1 MRKKITPALL
11 AAIPALLDL
20 GMGAAEIAFTIGCT
34 VGTLRVRCSQMGIS
48 LRRRQ
53 VPDDGAKEGA
63 RSTPASAGDTPAAAP
78 RRKFQSVTL
87 ELPRGTMDRLQ
98 ERAAAKGIS
107 DSQFVSMLLEV
118 IARDDLYA
126 AVLDGSENAGT
137 LAPTDKLLD

>member
-48 LRRRQ
+48 LRR
-53 VPDDGAKEGA
+53 PDDGAKEGA